1 MRQLDLTVTRNESR
15 TPIWIGRG
23 ILERVGE
30 LLPLSTYSRVAIVA
44 DAGPSKAI
52 ERIRATTNSLPSNL
66 LILEGGEGGKEI
78 GGLTRV
84 WEFFAQ
90 SKLDRRSLVI
100 AIGGGATSDLVGFA
114 ASTYM
119 RGVSLLTI
127 PTTLLAQ
134 VDASVGGK
142 NGINFHGIKNV
153 LGTISQPSGIL
164 IDIETLSTLPDR
176 ELRSG
181 FAEVIKHGVIA
192 DREYFTRVTSRHY
205 STWSP
210 QELEEIV
217 FRSCELKRAIVES
230 DESERG
236 PRKMLN
242 FGHTIGHAIE
252 SFFLSRPTPLTH
264 GEAISIGMVAEA
276 TIAQQKG
283 SMSASDLQVITSALD
298 AAGLP
303 TKLPDAVPLEE
314 LQTLMAKDKKNVGG
328 AIRWSL
334 LNAIGNGNFDQIV
347 PQEIVANALAS
358 IQPRKP

>member
-1 MRQLDLTVTRNESR
+1 MRQLDLTINRKESR

-23 ILERVGE
+23 LLEKVGE
-30 LLPLSTYSRVAIVA
+30 LIPLSPYSRVVIVA
-44 DAGPSKAI
+44 DAGPTSTI
-52 ERIRATTNSLPSNL
+52 ERLRAAADVSASDL
-66 LILEGGEGGKEI
+66 LVLKGGEQLKGIE
-78 GGLTRV
+78 GLARV
-84 WEFFAQ
+84 WEFFAER
-90 SKLDRRSLVI
+90 SLDRRALVI

-119 RGVSLLTI
+119 RGVSLLTV

-142 NGINFHGIKNV
+142 NGINFRGAKNI

-181 FAEVIKHGVIA
+181 FAEVIKHGAIS
-192 DREYFTRVTSRHY
+192 DREYFSRVTSKHY
-205 STWSP
+205 SSWSP

-276 TIAQQKG
+276 TIAQQSG
-283 SMSASDLQVITSALD
+283 SITASDLQVITSALD

-303 TKLPDAVPLEE
+303 TRLSESVPLEE
-314 LQTLMAKDKKNVGG
+314 LQALMAKDKKNVRG

-347 PQEIVANALAS
+347 PQEIVAHALAS